1 MLQERFTA
9 FILDGIRS
17 NWAKQALSDYQGES
31 FSYGQTGETIHRL
44 HNFFKAAGIQEG
56 DKIAL
61 IGKNSAKWCMLYL
74 AVTTYGAVI
83 VPVLPDFREDDLHE
97 IINHSDSI
105 MLFTGDPV
113 TEKIN
118 LDKLPAIKSWV
129 RIEDFTAKWFQ
140 DAKVAAD
147 WDKWMTAPVE
157 IDAESFNFQIVD
169 NDKLAVI
176 SYTSGTTGNAKGVM
190 LHHNSLAANLRYAQ
204 HNMPLNPGDPIVSF
218 LPLAHTFGGAFEF
231 LFPFSLGCNITILTK
246 TPSPQIIM
254 KAFQEIRPSLILSVP
269 LVIEK
274 IYKKQLIPVIS
285 KPVIKIILAIPLLN
299 KLILNKVKK
308 KLTAVFGG
316 RFRELVIGG
325 APLNHAAER
334 FFKKMKFPYTIGYG
348 MTECGPL
355 ISYADWKSIPLQ
367 SSGRVID
374 TLEWKIDSN
383 DQAKEVGEIMVRGEN
398 VMRGYYK
405 NEAATREILDD
416 DGWLH
421 TGDLGLIDKAGFVYI
436 KGRSKSILL
445 GPSGKNIYPEPI
457 ESMFDNLAGVGET
470 LVVQRDT
477 KLIALI
483 YPDQDFVQKEGL
495 GKEQIK
501 ELFEQHK
508 KTVNARLPHNIHVI
522 GVEIRDEEFLKTPK
536 RNIRRFLYS

>member
-1 MLQERFTA
+1 MLQERFTK

-17 NWAKQALSDYQGES
+17 NWDKPALADYQGES
-31 FSYGQTGETIHRL
+31 FTYGHAGETIHRL
-44 HNFFKAAGIQEG
+44 HNFFRASGIQEG

-61 IGKNSAKWCMLYL
+61 VGKNSARWCMLYL

-83 VPVLPDFREDDLHE
+83 VPIMPDFREDDLHE
-97 IINHSDSI
+97 IINHSDSR
-105 MLFTGDPV
+105 MLVTGDPV
-113 TEKIN
+113 TEKIK
-118 LDKLPAIKSWV
+118 LDRLPAIEAMMK
-129 RIEDFTAKWFQ
+129 IEDFSGIWFRDPLTASVWEQNMKG
-140 DAKVAAD
+140 
-147 WDKWMTAPVE
+147 PVQ
-157 IDAESFNFQIVD
+157 IDANSFGFTVVE

-176 SYTSGTTGNAKGVM
+176 SYTSGTTGSAKGVM
-190 LHHNSLAANLRYAQ
+190 LHHNSLAANVRYAQ
-204 HNMPLNPGDPIVSF
+204 NNMPLNPGDPIVSF

-231 LFPFSLGCNITILTK
+231 LFPFSLGCQITILTK

-254 KAFQEIRPSLILSVP
+254 KAFQEIRPALILSVP

-274 IYKKQLIPVIS
+274 IYKKQIIPVIS
-285 KPVIKIILAIPLLN
+285 KPAIKFILVIPLIN
-299 KLILNKVKK
+299 KLILSKVKK
-308 KLTAVFGG
+308 KLTTVFGG

-334 FFKKMKFPYTIGYG
+334 FFKKMKFPYTVGYG

-355 ISYADWKSIPLQ
+355 ISYADWKSIPLH

-374 TLEWKIDSN
+374 TLEWKIDSE

-398 VMRGYYK
+398 VMLGYYK
-405 NEAATREILDD
+405 NEEATKEILDD

-436 KGRSKSILL
+436 KGRNKSMLL

-457 ESMFDNLAGVGET
+457 ESKFDNLEGVGET
-470 LVVQRDT
+470 LVVQRGE

-483 YPDQDFVQKEGL
+483 YPDQDYVTKEKL
-495 GKEQIK
+495 TREQLAD
-501 ELFEQHK
+501 LFEQHR
-508 KTVNARLPHNIHVI
+508 KTVNSHMPHYIHVH
-522 GVEIRDEEFLKTPK
+522 GVEIREEEFLKTPK